1 MLRGMMTMESQRVVM
16 LGSAPLHLPG
26 GDSRTGE
33 SLRPA
38 VPGWLPAWTPKLTI
52 ELSDRSN
59 ANRRKGP
66 RGSSVL
72 FPSWF
77 GCGC

>member
-38 VPGWLPAWTPKLTI
+38 VPGWLPA
-52 ELSDRSN
+52 
-59 ANRRKGP
+59 
-66 RGSSVL
+66 
-72 FPSWF
+72 
-77 GCGC
+77 